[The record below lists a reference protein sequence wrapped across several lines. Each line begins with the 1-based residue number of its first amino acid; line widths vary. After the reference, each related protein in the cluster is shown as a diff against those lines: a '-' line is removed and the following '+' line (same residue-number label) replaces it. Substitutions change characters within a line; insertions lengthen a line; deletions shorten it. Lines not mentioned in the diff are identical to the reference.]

1 MLSRLLRMAALVILG
16 LFAAAPASAEWRR
29 AESPHFIVYSDI
41 SEARLREHVLLL
53 ENFDRLLRLMTSA
66 GREAARTKLQIYI
79 VENNRQL
86 NVVRPVGSDAGGFYT
101 GGTDGIAAFVDERT
115 IGSSPEV
122 LLHEYAHHFMLQ
134 YAPGAYPAWYVEG
147 FAEYF
152 MTARFRPRGDIEVG
166 NFSRSRGLMLTSF
179 AWLDTDR
186 VLFETA
192 SGLTDIGAGQ
202 YYAQSW
208 LLVHYFFSDP
218 ARQAAL
224 SRYLRALAEGQ
235 YPQEALEPAIGMNA
249 GQLHAALRAYARR
262 GIPYRRLTPATSAT
276 PATVTI
282 TSLPRSAE
290 DLLLYQA
297 ALRVGIAEENRTSY
311 LQRIRTAAA
320 RHEGDPYARRV
331 LAHAEL
337 LYGDA
342 AAAERLIEPLLA
354 AGPADAELL
363 YLRGMRHFADAQKD
377 IDRAAN
383 LRRARTWFSRA
394 HRADEN
400 HFQSL
405 FRYAQSFRDEPDYV
419 SENNSNVLLLAH
431 QLAPQVP
438 EIRLEAAQ
446 VLLHREL
453 YDQAEA
459 LLAPLAASQHDPGLA
474 QAGRELL
481 QRTRAR
487 GRPAETGTAPASGQ
501 PEAQHSDAQPR
512 VPEDD

>member
-1 MLSRLLRMAALVILG
+1 MPSGLFRLAALVFLG
-16 LFAAAPASAEWRR
+16 LVALAPANAEWRR
-29 AESPHFIVYSDI
+29 AESTHFIVYSDI
-41 SEARLREHVLLL
+41 PEARLREHVLLL
-53 ENFDRLLRLMTSA
+53 ENFDRLLRLMTTA

-86 NVVRPVGSDAGGFYT
+86 NLVRPVGSDAGGFYT
-101 GGTDGIAAFVDERT
+101 GGADGIAAFVDERT

-166 NFSRSRGLMLTSF
+166 NFSRSRGLMLTNF
-179 AWLDTDR
+179 DWLPTDR
-186 VLFETA
+186 ILFGT
-192 SGLTDIGAGQ
+192 SGGLNDIGTGQ

-208 LLVHYFFSDP
+208 LLVHYFYSDP

-224 SRYLRALAEGQ
+224 GRYLQALAEGRDA
-235 YPQEALEPAIGMNA
+235 EDALEPAIGMDA

-297 ALRVGIAEENRTSY
+297 ALRVGIPEENRDSN
-311 LQRIRTAAA
+311 LQRIRTIAA

-354 AGPADAELL
+354 ASPADAELL
-363 YLRGMRHFADAQKD
+363 YLRGMRHFVDAQKD

-383 LRRARTWFSRA
+383 LRRARNWFARA
-394 HRADEN
+394 HRADEH

-405 FRYAQSFRDEPDYV
+405 FRYGQSFRDEPDYT

-446 VLLHREL
+446 VLLRREL
-453 YDQAEA
+453 YEQAEA

-474 QAGRELL
+474 AAGRQLL
-481 QRTRAR
+481 ETARAR
-487 GRPAETGTAPASGQ
+487 GRPVTTETPPAGDATRAARD
-501 PEAQHSDAQPR
+501 EARPGAD
-512 VPEDD
+512 

>member
-1 MLSRLLRMAALVILG
+1 MLSRSLRMAALVILA
-16 LFAAAPASAEWRR
+16 LFAAVPASAEWRR
-29 AESPHFIVYSDI
+29 AESPNFIVYSDI

-66 GREAARTKLQIYI
+66 GREATTRTKLQIYI

-86 NVVRPVGSDAGGFYT
+86 NVIRPVGSDAGGFYT
-101 GGTDGIAAFVDERT
+101 GGADGIAAFVDERT
-115 IGSSPEV
+115 IASSPEV

-134 YAPGAYPAWYVEG
+134 YAPGAYPPWYIEG

-152 MTARFRPRGDIEVG
+152 MTARFRPNGVIEVG

-179 AWLDTDR
+179 AWLDTER

-208 LLVHYFFSDP
+208 LLVHYFFSDS

-224 SRYLRALAEGQ
+224 TRYLRALAEGQ
-235 YPQEALEPAIGMNA
+235 DPQDALEPSIGMNA

-262 GIPYRRLTPATSAT
+262 GIPYRRLTPPPGAAT
-276 PATVTI
+276 PSVTI

-297 ALRVGIAEENRTSY
+297 ALRVGISEENRATY

-354 AGPADAELL
+354 ASPADAELL
-363 YLRGMRHFADAQKD
+363 YLRGMRHFVDAQKD
-377 IDRAAN
+377 IDRTAN
-383 LRRARTWFSRA
+383 LGRARLWFSRA
-394 HRADEN
+394 HRADGN

-405 FRYAQSFRDEPDYV
+405 FRYAQSFRDEPDYL

-438 EIRLEAAQ
+438 EIRLAAAE
-446 VLLHREL
+446 VLLRREL
-453 YDQAEA
+453 YEEAEA
-459 LLAPLAASQHDPGLA
+459 LLGPLAAAQHDPGLA
-474 QAGRELL
+474 AAGRQLL
-481 QRTRAR
+481 ETARAR
-487 GRPAETGTAPASGQ
+487 GRPVTTETPSAGNAAPVARD
-501 PEAQHSDAQPR
+501 EARPDT
-512 VPEDD
+512 D